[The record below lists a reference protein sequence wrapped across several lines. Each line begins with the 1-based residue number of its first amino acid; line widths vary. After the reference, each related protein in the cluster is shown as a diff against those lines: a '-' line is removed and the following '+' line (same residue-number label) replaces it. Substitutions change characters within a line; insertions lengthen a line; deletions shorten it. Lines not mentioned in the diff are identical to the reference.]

1 MKPVCRLVP
10 CGELALWTSAAMA
23 FMPPAEGPKST
34 GLNQRLGSIRW
45 GPDDH
50 KVITP
55 LLQPNVADA
64 FLSNL
69 GVKELATLTRNP
81 R

>member
-1 MKPVCRLVP
+1 MRAYGWRGYQRGEGFGTPVAYR
-10 CGELALWTSAAMA
+10 
-23 FMPPAEGPKST
+23 
-34 GLNQRLGSIRW
+34 
-45 GPDDH
+45 PDDH

-69 GVKELATLTRNP
+69 GVKGQAALTRTL